1 DDLAVSF
8 IEESI
13 KAAKPTFLPLAPPA
27 SAVKPQPSRLELAAR
42 REQLE
47 YQIAETKRLM
57 GLLSQTTTKQGRDN
71 IMTQIRERNRCVGY
85 ITF

>member
-13 KAAKPTFLPLAPPA
+13 KASKSTFLPLAPPA

-57 GLLSQTTTKQGRDN
+57 GLLSQTTSKQARDN